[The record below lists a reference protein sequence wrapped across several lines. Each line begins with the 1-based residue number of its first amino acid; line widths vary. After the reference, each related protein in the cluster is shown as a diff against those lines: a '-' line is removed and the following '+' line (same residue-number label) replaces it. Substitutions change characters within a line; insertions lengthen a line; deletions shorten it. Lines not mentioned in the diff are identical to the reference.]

1 MPVPLIPKSD
11 NRGREEEPL
20 RCSLQPSSPWSVAT
34 PTSYLRSNSSS
45 LEGRNLG
52 FGPARGFPLPLLEP
66 LTEILLLHGVELCRV
81 DEDIRLYPRGKLNAT
96 TKLRSGLGLS
106 NPWPCNEDLNIL
118 TKKSQGLFI
127 FASTLARFIDSEHYR
142 LIVNSPDNTAR
153 GGRAGIDKLYTQVL
167 MLAFSGVT
175 DAAVF
180 ANYRRVLGAIVYA
193 FNPLSRIQ
201 VAEILGISPA
211 LIATALQHLHSVL
224 LIPSEASEDIRIF
237 HKSFPGFLQDS
248 SRCSDSKFL

>member
-1 MPVPLIPKSD
+1 M
-11 NRGREEEPL
+11 
-20 RCSLQPSSPWSVAT
+20 
-34 PTSYLRSNSSS
+34 
-45 LEGRNLG
+45 
-52 FGPARGFPLPLLEP
+52 EP
-66 LTEILLLHGVELCRV
+66 LTEILLLHGVELSRV

-96 TKLRSGLGLS
+96 AKLRSGLGLS

-127 FASTLARFIDSEHYR
+127 FASTLTRFIDSEHYR

-175 DAAVF
+175 DTAVF

-211 LIATALQHLHSVL
+211 LI
-224 LIPSEASEDIRIF
+224 PSEKSEEREQLGANLMAS
-237 HKSFPGFLQDS
+237 
-248 SRCSDSKFL
+248 